1 MNSHSE
7 PDPGWFAFFFFSSK
21 GTSGRRISGAFSTLT
36 TGRASRKMASLR
48 RTFRVSKKKKSH
60 NVFTESCSL
69 LQFSKLTDTPELPSL
84 NRSIT
89 SWEHEDGVL
98 IRNDLYIEE
107 KPKYDISGSSGE
119 SDEALSS
126 ESNNQSV

>member
-1 MNSHSE
+1 
-7 PDPGWFAFFFFSSK
+7 
-21 GTSGRRISGAFSTLT
+21 
-36 TGRASRKMASLR
+36 MASQR
-48 RTFRVSKKKKSH
+48 RTFRVSKKKSH